1 VEGTV
6 GAVVRAM
13 TMADYDEAIA
23 LWRSCEGIGLSASD
37 EREPIARFLARNP
50 GHSFVARDGEVLV
63 GALLCGHEGRR
74 GYLHHLSVAPSH
86 RELGL
91 GRELVRSA
99 LDALEG
105 AGIPKCHLFVLSD
118 NEEGLGFWRRV
129 GWAERVELRVCSR
142 ALEGGG

>member
-1 VEGTV
+1 MGV
-6 GAVVRAM
+6 VVRAM
-13 TMADYDEAIA
+13 TMADYGEAIA

-37 EREPIARFLARNP
+37 EREAIERFLARNP

-86 RELGL
+86 RQVGL

-99 LDALEG
+99 LDALER
-105 AGIPKCHLFVLSD
+105 AGITKCHLFVLSD

-129 GWAERVELRVCSR
+129 GWTERVELRVCSR